1 MKTKY
6 KYNLDSKIPKQ
17 NHALQR
23 KSRLSIINSEVNCT
37 GVSFSFE
44 SQKSEERGTRE
55 AVGGKFWGYHAIE
68 GDEMPGEIPTPGVVT
83 KQ

>member
-1 MKTKY
+1 M
-6 KYNLDSKIPKQ
+6 
-17 NHALQR
+17 
-23 KSRLSIINSEVNCT
+23 NCT

-68 GDEMPGEIPTPGVVT
+68 GDEMPGEKPTPGVVT

>member
-6 KYNLDSKIPKQ
+6 KYNLDSKLPKQ
-17 NHALQR
+17 NHMHYKDFQLLIV
-23 KSRLSIINSEVNCT
+23 KWTNCT

-68 GDEMPGEIPTPGVVT
+68 GDEMPGEKPTPGVVT